1 MMPPKVCYAK
11 KQDTSVFRN
20 IALRARTKLVY
31 NVEIITEL
39 LGKRRMQLKFNSR
52 LNFLN
57 KSWRWCPPESRRTGL
72 ESVNIGI
79 PRCLDLLIV
88 NIETIISKSIILLFN
103 YSVMRWWNE
112 EHFCL
117 GKEQIKR
124 TEELIN
130 WWELIKIFRSCFYYV
145 VSVVYLT
152 HRIFLTPRHFKDI
165 KPTFCRSLSS
175 ILLQYM
181 PFKLRRN

>member
-57 KSWRWCPPESRRTGL
+57 KS
-72 ESVNIGI
+72 
-79 PRCLDLLIV
+79 
-88 NIETIISKSIILLFN
+88 
-103 YSVMRWWNE
+103 
-112 EHFCL
+112 
-117 GKEQIKR
+117 
-124 TEELIN
+124 
-130 WWELIKIFRSCFYYV
+130 
-145 VSVVYLT
+145 
-152 HRIFLTPRHFKDI
+152 
-165 KPTFCRSLSS
+165 
-175 ILLQYM
+175 
-181 PFKLRRN
+181 